1 MFGETAATLQ
11 LQIENNQYFLE
22 KGIYLIGNDRR
33 RGRSRN
39 YIQVTNSYVDAKH
52 CVLEVDS
59 NEDVFI
65 VDLESESGIYV
76 NNKRVDPLTKERLKP
91 DEDFSFGGQLKAR
104 IKLIEREESHN
115 GNHLENISV
124 IKDIMPRPI
133 LKDERVQQLN
143 LENRIS
149 HDNHDSVNVPAV
161 QSHQPTSTC
170 SAARATNID
179 NSVNQNSPNGEQEV
193 GNVSM
198 PEIQEVKIEYPDSDD
213 YTFIQSVPMTS
224 AVRIDGGENDS
235 KIEYPVSDDY
245 TFIQSVP
252 MTSAVRIDGGENDS
266 KIEYPVSDD
275 YTFIQS
281 VPMTSAVRIGGG
293 ENDSAQLISKKT
305 EKTKNVEM
313 LFPDV
318 TIPSQQ
324 AERAQTSHATISF
337 QGCDEY
343 SIQNNNKSKQV
354 ARKSLG
360 NKKATNINKRANQNS
375 PNGDQEVVNSHTAKI
390 TEVKIEYPDSD
401 DYTFIQSVPMT
412 SAVRIGG
419 GENDSAQLIS
429 KKTEKTKNVEM
440 LFPHVTISSQQAER
454 AQTSHATTSFQG
466 SMQNNKKIKQIVK
479 KGLENKKAIAGREK
493 ESNKSRSNDG
503 IESSYTSENAV
514 PKTKKSS
521 NMSARNIAT
530 QGILRR
536 RSTRCHTVEFEPS
549 CFNELPENNEFE
561 TKRVTRS
568 QTRKKESNNTEH
580 EMPGR
585 RLTRSY
591 TQEGERT
598 RFIELGANHN
608 ETQKVNV
615 TLSNVHKKER
625 KTSLPLPSDVVPTQ
639 PLAHFME
646 IRARLRNTNRPSS
659 SNGNN
664 AGSSGNVA
672 KRKGGTKFNSKK
684 SKYQKKKTTVA
695 TLQLEIENHR
705 YSLEKG
711 RYLIGKDSRKGRS
724 ANYIQLTDRYL
735 DAKHCLLEI
744 DSNEDVFIVD
754 LESDSGIYVNN
765 KRVDP
770 LTKER
775 LTPDEDFSLGGQLK
789 AKIKLVGRQ
798 ESHNGNRSLVSL
810 TNTSNIKK
818 FTLRPITGQ
827 NNVQRV
833 HDVESNNLIGHN
845 DSLLLPETQSRTCT
859 SDVANNISLNNISFN
874 DEEEDFC
881 VPETQ
886 EVKATDPDLDDG
898 SFVNKANS
906 VADSIDVDEVTGS
919 QFRICTQEF
928 NDENKMEDSQIIP
941 IIKHNIASQSES
953 GRILTQ
959 LQSNK
964 EKTGDMSPIH
974 LPSAERTQIVEIS
987 SGPAFRDETA
997 TPDILDFLEL
1007 TDMMQE
1013 VRNEMNNGNV
1023 NNVTGDEQDLVPTQA
1038 FPTRGLFKNRPQNE
1052 TLGIGKFGRSDPL
1065 LTLRDKE
1072 NTYPPSEVRSKSI
1085 FVVANGTSVHD
1096 NPDDVLTEEFLRLP
1110 TSRSA
1115 AMKTCLNSSFLKDKP
1130 NSPTTLF
1137 KDAET
1142 KKTQTSN
1149 LCTFKKPLNEYRT
1162 VKSNTSTPS
1171 NSSISDSDV
1180 DLLLCTPQLIKEH
1193 INISGVAL
1201 LVATNNDVLDSNVES
1216 EEIETNSVVKL
1227 FKKKPKENKDFDML
1241 LPHVKNSSQHAER
1254 FKISH
1259 KTDRVKLL
1267 NREDSSENDSKYIG
1281 KGKQGNRNKE
1291 IITKG
1296 EKESNNSPLS
1306 KELEKSPFSKRNA
1319 QKTVKKREA
1328 TTVMR
1333 EVPKERL
1340 TRARTRERELQN
1352 STEVHKVDSKSGT
1365 SVKSNP
1371 ITVLPARRSARLK
1384 TLDQELRGSI
1394 DLSKCAGNI
1403 SSNIRGK
1410 NRSSS
1415 LYSQSKDGDEIDLI
1429 PTQPFVRTMETR
1441 TRSTSCSSSKEGK
1454 LKNELK
1460 RKCLDAHSSKDSSK
1474 RSKNMSAEG
1483 SHIPLT
1489 STSCKRCLQI
1499 SATMVDKD
1507 VFEELM
1513 QNSRGLWTVANDPLD
1528 SELLIMDK
1536 GSRTYKFLLAMAK
1549 GIPIVTTEWI
1559 KKVNESRALIPFKN
1573 DFFSDPVFERKHK
1586 FSVLKSLGMARSKSL
1601 FKGCRFFTTSKIRP
1615 QPGEIRNIIKCA
1627 GGYVHNE
1634 YDKVIEK
1641 KEGKI
1646 YLVSCSDDKKDW
1658 HTLRHRYKNITI
1670 VPSEA
1675 IMSAIMRQDV
1685 TLLDKIVLS

>member
-11 LQIENNQYFLE
+11 LGIENNQYFLE
-22 KGIYLIGNDRR
+22 KGRYLIGNDRR

-39 YIQVTNSYVDAKH
+39 YIQVTNLYVDAKH

-59 NEDVFI
+59 NEEIFI
-65 VDLESESGIYV
+65 VDLESDSGVYI

-91 DEDFSFGGQLKAR
+91 DEDFSLGEQLKATIR
-104 IKLIEREESHN
+104 LIEREESHN
-115 GNHLENISV
+115 GNHLENKSV
-124 IKDIMPRPI
+124 IKDAMPRPI
-133 LKDERVQQLN
+133 LKDERVQQLH

-149 HDNHDSVNVPAV
+149 HDNHDSINVPAV
-161 QSHQPTSTC
+161 QSHQPISTC

-179 NSVNQNSPNGEQEV
+179 NSVNQNSPNGDQEV

-198 PEIQEVKIEYPDSDD
+198 PEIQEVKIEYPDSGD
-213 YTFIQSVPMTS
+213 YNFIQSVPM
-224 AVRIDGGENDS
+224 ILL
-235 KIEYPVSDDY
+235 
-245 TFIQSVP
+245 VP
-252 MTSAVRIDGGENDS
+252 IRT
-266 KIEYPVSDD
+266 
-275 YTFIQS
+275 
-281 VPMTSAVRIGGG
+281 GGG
-293 ENDSAQLISKKT
+293 ESDSAQLISKKT

-313 LFPDV
+313 LSPHV
-318 TIPSQQ
+318 TSCSQQ
-324 AERAQTSHATISF
+324 AERAQI
-337 QGCDEY
+337 
-343 SIQNNNKSKQV
+343 
-354 ARKSLG
+354 
-360 NKKATNINKRANQNS
+360 
-375 PNGDQEVVNSHTAKI
+375 
-390 TEVKIEYPDSD
+390 
-401 DYTFIQSVPMT
+401 
-412 SAVRIGG
+412 
-419 GENDSAQLIS
+419 
-429 KKTEKTKNVEM
+429 
-440 LFPHVTISSQQAER
+440 
-454 AQTSHATTSFQG
+454 SHATTSFQG
-466 SMQNNKKIKQIVK
+466 SIQNNKKIIK

-493 ESNKSRSNDG
+493 ESNKSTSNDG
-503 IESSYTSENAV
+503 KESSYRSESAV
-514 PKTKKSS
+514 PKTKKKS
-521 NMSARNIAT
+521 NMSTRNIAT
-530 QGILRR
+530 QGMPGR
-536 RSTRCHTVEFEPS
+536 RSTRCYTLVCDPR
-549 CFNELPENNEFE
+549 CFNKLPENNESAS
-561 TKRVTRS
+561 KRVTRS
-568 QTRKKESNNTEH
+568 QTRKQETSNNTEH
-580 EMPGR
+580 EMPSR

-591 TQEGERT
+591 TQEWERT
-598 RFIELGANHN
+598 RFIELVGNGN
-608 ETQKVNV
+608 KTQKVNV
-615 TLSNVHKKER
+615 TRSNVRKKER
-625 KTSLPLPSDVVPTQ
+625 DTSLPLPSDVVPTQ
-639 PLAHFME
+639 P
-646 IRARLRNTNRPSS
+646 RNVVNRPSS
-659 SNGNN
+659 SNANNAGSSGNVANRPSSSNANN

-672 KRKGGTKFNSKK
+672 KRKGGA
-684 SKYQKKKTTVA
+684 KTTVA

-724 ANYIQLTDRYL
+724 ANYIQLTDRYI

-775 LTPDEDFSLGGQLK
+775 LKPDEDFSLGEQLK
-789 AKIKLVGRQ
+789 AKIKLVGRE

-810 TNTSNIKK
+810 ANTSNIKT
-818 FTLRPITGQ
+818 FTLRPITEE

-845 DSLLLPETQSRTCT
+845 DSLPLPETQSRTST
-859 SDVANNISLNNISFN
+859 SDVANNFTLNNISFN
-874 DEEEDFC
+874 DDEEDFC

-898 SFVNKANS
+898 SFINKANS

-941 IIKHNIASQSES
+941 IIKHNIALQSES

-964 EKTGDMSPIH
+964 EETSGMSPIH
-974 LPSAERTQIVEIS
+974 LPSAERSQKVEIS

-1007 TDMMQE
+1007 TEMMQE
-1013 VRNEMNNGNV
+1013 VRNEFNNDNV

-1038 FPTRGLFKNRPQNE
+1038 FPTRGVFKNRPQNE
-1052 TLGIGKFGRSDPL
+1052 TLGIGKFGKSDPL

-1085 FVVANGTSVHD
+1085 FTVANGTSVHD
-1096 NPDDVLTEEFLRLP
+1096 NPDDVLTEEFLKLP

-1115 AMKTCLNSSFLKDKP
+1115 AMKTCLNSSLLKDEP
-1130 NSPTTLF
+1130 NSLTTLF

-1149 LCTFKKPLNEYRT
+1149 LCTFKKPLNEYAS

-1201 LVATNNDVLDSNVES
+1201 PVATNNDVLDSNVES
-1216 EEIETNSVVKL
+1216 EEIDTNSV
-1227 FKKKPKENKDFDML
+1227 
-1241 LPHVKNSSQHAER
+1241 NSSQCAVR
-1254 FKISH
+1254 SKISH
-1259 KTDRVKLL
+1259 KTDRAKLL
-1267 NREDSSENDSKYIG
+1267 NREDSTENDSKCIG
-1281 KGKQGNRNKE
+1281 KSKKGNRNKE
-1291 IITKG
+1291 IIIKG
-1296 EKESNNSPLS
+1296 EKESNNSRSS
-1306 KELEKSPFSKRNA
+1306 KELKKSPFSKRNA
-1319 QKTVKKREA
+1319 QKTVKKRGA
-1328 TTVMR
+1328 TTVMG

-1340 TRARTRERELQN
+1340 TRKREFQN
-1352 STEVHKVDSKSGT
+1352 STEVHKVDSESGT

-1384 TLDQELRGSI
+1384 TLDQELRRSI
-1394 DLSKCAGNI
+1394 ELSKCAVNI
-1403 SSNIRGK
+1403 SSNIREK

-1415 LYSQSKDGDEIDLI
+1415 LNSQSKDGDEIDLI

-1441 TRSTSCSSSKEGK
+1441 ARSKESHSSTSCSSSNERK

-1489 STSCKRCLQI
+1489 SNSFKRCLQI

-1507 VFEELM
+1507 IFEELM
-1513 QNSRGLWTVANDPLD
+1513 RNSRGLWTVVEDPLD

-1559 KKVNESRALIPFKN
+1559 KKVNERRALLPFKN
-1573 DFFSDPVFERKHK
+1573 DFFSDPVFESKYK
-1586 FSVLKSLGMARSKSL
+1586 FSVLKSLGMARSKRL
-1601 FKGCRFFTTSKIRP
+1601 FQGYRFFTTSKIRP
-1615 QPGEIRNIIKCA
+1615 QPGEIRNIIECA

-1646 YLVSCSDDKKDW
+1646 YLVSCSDDTKDW
-1658 HTLRHRYKNITI
+1658 HILRRRYKNITI

-1685 TLLDKIVLS
+1685 TILDKIVLS